1 MLKDLSSLTLRLFG
15 GKRIYTTKMVNENSE
30 HSILEYLQKN
40 GAVNTFK
47 LAHVLG
53 IKRDK
58 LLGILK
64 NLEEQELVKIVT
76 GKVEFLSYPLS
87 KEKKK
92 QKPKVVTQK
101 EKSEVQ
107 VPKKELEK
115 QKLYIEKLKAQIKK
129 LEQKPQKEPLV
140 EKVKAEEIKPKPKRK
155 KKIKIKE
162 TKPKPELIKIKKK
175 PIKIR
180 SKKKKIKLT
189 KKKGLFTKLRELTK
203 SKKIKLPKI
212 KKSSKRLLTKVKKPK
227 FNIKNSLKF
236 FKIKKFV
243 KYLKRK

>member
-40 GAVNTFK
+40 GAENTFK
-47 LAHVLG
+47 LAHVLD

-64 NLEEQELVKIVT
+64 NLEEQGLVKIAT
-76 GKVEFLSYPLS
+76 GKVEFLSYPISKERIEKKPEAS
-87 KEKKK
+87 KEKL
-92 QKPKVVTQK
+92 
-101 EKSEVQ
+101 EVQ

>member
-40 GAVNTFK
+40 GAENTFK
-47 LAHVLG
+47 LAHVLD

-64 NLEEQELVKIVT
+64 NLEEQGLVKIAT
-76 GKVEFLSYPLS
+76 GKVEFLSYPISKERIEKKPEAS
-87 KEKKK
+87 KEKL
-92 QKPKVVTQK
+92 
-101 EKSEVQ
+101 EVQ

-162 TKPKPELIKIKKK
+162 SKSKKK
-175 PIKIR
+175 ELKIEK
-180 SKKKKIKLT
+180 SKKKKKPLPKSKPKKAKKIKKVKFKL
-189 KKKGLFTKLRELTK
+189 KLPKLKMPKIRIKGLFG
-203 SKKIKLPKI
+203 
-212 KKSSKRLLTKVKKPK
+212 
-227 FNIKNSLKF
+227 
-236 FKIKKFV
+236 IKKFI
-243 KYLKRK
+243 KNLKRR